1 MNTILQSILKGGAL
15 AALLFS
21 SCESGGHGTD
31 VNASADWGWRSAGL
45 TASGADLSANAGYQ
59 LITHV
64 GNRLF
69 VMDARLIN
77 NVRRY
82 RIFTATQGN
91 DKWDSLALPNGVF
104 PYSWLPDSPYVY
116 VGPEAGGTLYRFDT
130 RDFTWMDMKIGADA
144 KYRVTGIGKFEG
156 KLITS
161 LASPTTYDW
170 PVYIQNT
177 DTGWSR
183 LKKGLADS
191 LLFNFHTGIEY
202 HGTFYAATYDTGL
215 WAWTPSDSQWR
226 KIQDPNYAIPYMDSL
241 TNRYPRS
248 LSVFHDSLFVGYWNS
263 GGIQKYLG
271 NNLWARADSCIS
283 YLYNGSPQVPCNT
296 PNDAYT
302 MAQWNG
308 HLMTSGTWSSIPVVY
323 MAPGQPKGWALLG
336 GDTWQGGIGDTYD
349 MTVVGDTLYTA
360 SWKAVWKYPLSQLDS
375 SVTMYSA
382 YPKYPSSS
390 STTTGSSASTAKRVV
405 K

>member
-59 LITHV
+59 KITHV
-64 GNRLF
+64 GSMIF
-69 VMDARLIN
+69 VMDSRWVDNAR
-77 NVRRY
+77 RF
-82 RIFTATQGN
+82 RIFKSSQGSQS
-91 DKWDSLALPNGVF
+91 WDSLIMPTTAS
-104 PYSWLPDSPYVY
+104 PYSWYPDSPYIY
-116 VGPEAGGTLYRFDT
+116 IGTQETGEVWKYDT
-130 RDFTWMDMKIGADA
+130 RSFDWQNLHTGADSGFA
-144 KYRVTGIGKFEG
+144 VVSISSFEG
-156 KLITS
+156 GIVAS
-161 LASPTTYDW
+161 LASSIMNSRPVLYLKNGTWSDINKLGQFPTS
-170 PVYIQNT
+170 
-177 DTGWSR
+177 GS
-183 LKKGLADS
+183 
-191 LLFNFHTGIEY
+191 FHTGIEY